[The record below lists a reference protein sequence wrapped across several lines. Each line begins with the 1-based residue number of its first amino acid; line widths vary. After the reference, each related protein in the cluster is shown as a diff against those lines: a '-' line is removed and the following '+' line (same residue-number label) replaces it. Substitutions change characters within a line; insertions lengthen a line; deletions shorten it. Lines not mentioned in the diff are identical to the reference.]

1 MDFQFIGLRI
11 EVAIE
16 PLVEL
21 KNCLHSLHAKGLRW
35 FQTYKSLH
43 GSGEKNKIKLI
54 ESPLNPCEGDQ
65 ENAK

>member
-21 KNCLHSLHAKGLRW
+21 KIAYIAYMLRV
-35 FQTYKSLH
+35 
-43 GSGEKNKIKLI
+43 
-54 ESPLNPCEGDQ
+54 
-65 ENAK
+65 